1 MEADEASASQLLTN
15 TSQHSPKARKDPRTK
30 VAQPAFCKKPG
41 GKILVRNSRQAT
53 PEALSP
59 ETSRFE
65 GATHEM
71 SVLQEITKRL
81 DAESAAYR
89 AKEERPV
96 EKYYG
101 GAHEIMQYVSK
112 YEQKHAPEKGYDA
125 LLRDLRTGALPLFS
139 MEETGQK
146 AVDETFDEERLAR
159 TPDSQGRRL
168 PAGEQ
173 PASSR
178 QRAATFDKI
187 RSDDVKQ
194 QCLALSAQLSR
205 RELDSRDLTT
215 KRSNLSKQ
223 FVPATASSPNFDSGS
238 GGEGRTAQTGT
249 DGKLT
254 KAKSRRRSPRRR
266 KAGVADYEKEAAARQ
281 RLLAKT
287 QKVNV
292 EDVLRGFVI
301 PGKLHEEKEA
311 EGGRGYIAKMIKQKQ
326 VRDSQHNSEQSREG
340 SAREPVRTEETD
352 QERYHAV
359 HQDQLQAQAD
369 GATAKK
375 TRFKSGVAQD
385 LKGGRLNLEDYKP
398 YNMAAR
404 FKKAGFVDP
413 IFGIESLRDTS
424 MVDYYCNKFVLQGNH
439 ISPTITQE
447 DVDREKTDPFKSLSK
462 VMRKREAEHTERTRV
477 SMHFYAVEELA
488 KRKAKRQ

>member
-1 MEADEASASQLLTN
+1 MEADEASASQPLMS
-15 TSQHSPKARKDPRTK
+15 TSQHSPKARKESRTK
-30 VAQPAFCKKPG
+30 VARPAFCEKPA

-53 PEALSP
+53 PEAPSP

-65 GATHEM
+65 GAAHEM
-71 SVLQEITKRL
+71 GVLQEITKRL
-81 DAESAAYR
+81 DAESATYR

-112 YEQKHAPEKGYDA
+112 YEQKHAPEKGYDT
-125 LLRDLRTGALPLFS
+125 LLRDLRTGVLPLFS

-146 AVDETFDEERLAR
+146 AVDETFDEEQLAR

-194 QCLALSAQLSR
+194 QCLALSAQLSG

-254 KAKSRRRSPRRR
+254 KAKSRKRSPRRR
-266 KAGVADYEKEAAARQ
+266 KAGVADYEKEATARQ

-311 EGGRGYIAKMIKQKQ
+311 DGGRGYIAKMIKQKQ
-326 VRDSQHNSEQSREG
+326 VRDSQHNSEHEVMVIETNCG
-340 SAREPVRTEETD
+340 SAEEPVRSKETD
-352 QERYHAV
+352 QERHHAV
-359 HQDQLQAQAD
+359 HQGQLQAQAD
-369 GATAKK
+369 GATTTR

-413 IFGIESLRDTS
+413 IFGIESLRDMS
-424 MVDYYCNKFVLQGNH
+424 MVDYYCNKFVL
-439 ISPTITQE
+439 
-447 DVDREKTDPFKSLSK
+447 
-462 VMRKREAEHTERTRV
+462 
-477 SMHFYAVEELA
+477 
-488 KRKAKRQ
+488 